1 MERMN
6 DDSAQEQCY
15 LVYEFE
21 RRAYPLTTETFGIG
35 RDAGSRIVIREPS
48 VSRAHAE
55 VRPDGDDYVL
65 HASGPTGTRLNGD
78 QVTSPQKLTDGDRIE
93 VGSAE
98 LTFKR
103 GRLPLGVSVV
113 DVASPAGHVPD
124 AMTKRDTITNP
135 ILAPAP
141 VMAQEKKKSASTTL
155 ILVVI
160 AVIGIAYFLFMRR

>member
-6 DDSAQEQCY
+6 DDSAQEQCF

-21 RRAYPLTTETFGIG
+21 RRAYPLTTDSFAIG

-55 VRPDGDDYVL
+55 VKPENDHYVL
-65 HASGPTGTRLNGD
+65 HANGPTGTRLNG
-78 QVTSPQKLTDGDRIE
+78 VTVTAPQQLTDGDKIE

-98 LTFKR
+98 LTFRK

-113 DVASPAGHVPD
+113 DVASPAGHDAD

-135 ILAPAP
+135 ILAAAAAPA
-141 VMAQEKKKSASTTL
+141 EKKKSAPTTL
-155 ILVVI
+155 VLFVLLAI
-160 AVIGIAYFLFMRR
+160 AAAYFMFMRR

>member
-1 MERMN
+1 MN
-6 DDSAQEQCY
+6 DDSAQSQSY

-21 RRAYPLTTETFGIG
+21 RRAYPLTSDSFPIG

-55 VRPDGDDYVL
+55 VRADGDQYVL
-65 HASGPTGTRLNGD
+65 HANGPTGTKLNGVN
-78 QVTSPQKLTDGDRIE
+78 VTAPEPLTDGDRIE

-98 LTFKR
+98 LTFRR

-113 DVASPAGHVPD
+113 DLASPAGHDPD

-135 ILAPAP
+135 ILAPTPAS
-141 VMAQEKKKSASTTL
+141 AERKSSTPTML
-155 ILVVI
+155 ILLVVALL
-160 AVIGIAYFLFMRR
+160 AVGYFLFMRR

>member
-1 MERMN
+1 MESMN
-6 DDSAQEQCY
+6 ADSEQAQCY

-21 RRAYPLTTETFGIG
+21 RRAYPLTADSFAIG

-55 VRPDGDDYVL
+55 VRPDGDQYVL
-65 HASGPTGTRLNGD
+65 HASGPTGTKLNGAA
-78 QVTSPQKLTDGDRIE
+78 VTTPEKLTDGDRIE

-113 DVASPAGHVPD
+113 DVASPLGHDPD

-135 ILAPAP
+135 ILASTPATADKKKGAP
-141 VMAQEKKKSASTTL
+141 TKLILLVILVMAA
-155 ILVVI
+155 
-160 AVIGIAYFLFMRR
+160 GYFFMMSR

>member
-1 MERMN
+1 MERMSE
-6 DDSAQEQCY
+6 DPSQAQSY

-21 RRAYPLTTETFGIG
+21 RRAYPLTTDTFAIG

-65 HASGPTGTRLNGD
+65 HASGPTGTKLNGAA
-78 QVTSPQKLTDGDRIE
+78 VVAPEKLTDGDRIE

-98 LTFKR
+98 LTFRR

-113 DVASPAGHVPD
+113 DLASPAGHDPD

-135 ILAPAP
+135 ILASNPTSP
-141 VMAQEKKKSASTTL
+141 EKKKGTPTTL
-155 ILVVI
+155 LLLVVLLI
-160 AVIGIAYFLFMRR
+160 AAGYFFLVRR

>member
-1 MERMN
+1 MESMN
-6 DDSAQEQCY
+6 DDSVQAQCY

-21 RRAYPLTTETFGIG
+21 RRAYPLTGETFSIG

-55 VRPDGDDYVL
+55 VRSEGDHYVL
-65 HASGPTGTRLNGD
+65 HASGPTGTKLNGEP
-78 QVTSPQKLTDGDRIE
+78 VVSPENLTDGDKIE

-98 LTFKR
+98 LTFRR

-113 DVASPAGHVPD
+113 DIASPAGHDPD

-135 ILAPAP
+135 ILAPTP
-141 VMAQEKKKSASTTL
+141 TSPDRKKGGPTLL
-155 ILVVI
+155 ILLVVL
-160 AVIGIAYFLFMRR
+160 VIVAGYFFLVRR

>member
-6 DDSAQEQCY
+6 DDSAQARCY

-21 RRAYPLTTETFGIG
+21 RRAYPLTGDTFSIG

-55 VRPDGDDYVL
+55 VRSEGDQYVL
-65 HASGPTGTRLNGD
+65 HASGPTGTKLNGEP
-78 QVTSPQKLTDGDRIE
+78 VISPESLTDGDRIE

-98 LTFKR
+98 LTFRR

-113 DVASPAGHVPD
+113 DIASPAGHDPD

-135 ILAPAP
+135 ILAPSP
-141 VMAQEKKKSASTTL
+141 TSPERKKSGPTLL
-155 ILVVI
+155 ILLVVL
-160 AVIGIAYFLFMRR
+160 VIVAGYFFLMRR